1 MKKISFIFTLF
12 CALFYLCGCGM
23 LGFQYFTLEGHYQ
36 ELEAEAIQLEKDNSS
51 LNEQLQDGA
60 NQLENSI
67 AQLEEKEDYIEG
79 QKEYISELSNK
90 VDAVMKMHNSLDDDE
105 ADEQSP
111 YIDEDSDP
119 FPDLYAKEFDADDE
133 NSKKIA
139 YLTFDDGPSDL
150 TPKVLE
156 LLDQYHAKATFFV
169 VCKNNE
175 EHEEYLSEIV
185 KRGHTLALHSYS
197 HNYSQIYAS
206 RDAFLEDYEKVFDW
220 VVDNTGYTPSLFRFP
235 GGSNNG
241 SSYVATEIIQEMKR
255 RGFEY
260 FDWNVSSGD
269 GSNLTTTDN
278 IIDNICNNI
287 KNIEN
292 PVVLM
297 HDGSGK
303 NATLAALPT
312 VLKNLSE
319 AGYEFRSLDKTV
331 PPVHYR

>member
-12 CALFYLCGCGM
+12 CALFFLCGCGM

-260 FDWNVSSGD
+260 FD
-269 GSNLTTTDN
+269 
-278 IIDNICNNI
+278 
-287 KNIEN
+287 
-292 PVVLM
+292 
-297 HDGSGK
+297 
-303 NATLAALPT
+303 
-312 VLKNLSE
+312 
-319 AGYEFRSLDKTV
+319 
-331 PPVHYR
+331 